1 MVIVLGTFRV
11 EPLERAEFLANRVAL
26 TQHSRAEDGC
36 ITYAFTADV
45 VDPSVVILTERW
57 RDRAALD
64 VHLAGLGAAPQ
75 PASAPAPLDREIFI
89 YQADDG
95 VRL

>member
-1 MVIVLGTFRV
+1 MVIVIGTFRV
-11 EPLERAEFLANRVAL
+11 EPVERDAFLAERVAL
-26 TQHSRAEDGC
+26 TAHSRAEDGC

-57 RDRAALD
+57 RDRATLD
-64 VHLAGLGAAPQ
+64 VHLAGLATAPQ
-75 PASAPAPLDREIFI
+75 PASAPAPLEREIFI

-95 VRL
+95 VLL